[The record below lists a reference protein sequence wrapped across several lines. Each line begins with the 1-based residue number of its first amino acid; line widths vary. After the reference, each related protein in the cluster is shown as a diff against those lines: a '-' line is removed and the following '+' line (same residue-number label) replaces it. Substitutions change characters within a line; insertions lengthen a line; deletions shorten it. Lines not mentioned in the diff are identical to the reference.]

1 MQIYGINSVKEIFYK
16 RRDLIKKVYLDKN
29 KHFSFYQ
36 ELEQNDINVLKFDF
50 HYWKKR
56 FPEIGNFQSIIAE
69 IDLPNQIN
77 LDQLISKIKNNKNPI
92 LLFLDRIQDPQ
103 NLGAIIRNAVAFNVD
118 GILITKD
125 NSAKLTNIAMKAS
138 AGTWLDIDIL
148 TITSSA
154 NVIKKL
160 KNNNFWIVSTT
171 LDGKYKPSEL
181 KKLKQKLV
189 LIFGNEGK
197 GIRSSLINSSDY
209 TSKINI
215 DSKVESLNVSSS
227 VGIFLYALTSDN

>member
-1 MQIYGINSVKEIFYK
+1 
-16 RRDLIKKVYLDKN
+16 
-29 KHFSFYQ
+29 
-36 ELEQNDINVLKFDF
+36 
-50 HYWKKR
+50 
-56 FPEIGNFQSIIAE
+56 
-69 IDLPNQIN
+69 
-77 LDQLISKIKNNKNPI
+77 
-92 LLFLDRIQDPQ
+92 
-103 NLGAIIRNAVAFNVD
+103 
-118 GILITKD
+118 
-125 NSAKLTNIAMKAS
+125 MKAS